1 MSRSRLWRVKWAT
14 ALILHLRGFASILT
28 LEYPIIAKGVK
39 YLASPDARIQES
51 TVAPHCA
58 SERQSLVKSYIEGPC
73 AWQVAANLRR

>member
-1 MSRSRLWRVKWAT
+1 MKWAT
-14 ALILHLRGFASILT
+14 APILHLRGFASILT

-73 AWQVAANLRR
+73 VWQVAANLRR